1 MQESTK
7 KEKILKKVRNALI
20 NKSDDLAVG
29 VDTGKSIYPY
39 NDDILEMIFAENFT
53 AVNGKFK
60 FLESLEEFVFDFK
73 NICKLHNEEFPFCAD
88 DKIISLFNDEI
99 KFDKDFS
106 KSLKPRIALT
116 LCESLSARTGSIFV
130 SSLLKSGRRGFVSAD
145 IHIVLAFSS
154 QIMPD
159 IKESIA
165 FLRKNHNGALPSYI
179 SMITGPSKTADI
191 EKTLIL
197 GAHGPKEIY
206 LFLLDN
212 RS

>member
-20 NKSDDLAVG
+20 NKSDDLVVG

-53 AVNGKFK
+53 NVNGKFK
-60 FLESLEEFVFDFK
+60 FLESLEEFVFDFT
-73 NICKLHNEEFPFCAD
+73 NICKLHNVEFPFCAD
-88 DKIISLFNDEI
+88 EKLISLFNDEI

-106 KSLKPRIALT
+106 KSLKPKIALT

-130 SSLLKSGRRGFVSAD
+130 SSLLKSGRRGFVSGD
-145 IHIVLAFSS
+145 IHIVLAFTS